1 MEDIKL
7 LFASN
12 LSRLRTNAGMK
23 QSELGELL
31 NYSDKTV
38 SKWER
43 ADAIP
48 DAYVL
53 VQLAKIFGVTVDYLL
68 SEHFEWAGAKP
79 GKETRPPWMHDVM
92 IVAVSGIWAMA
103 VMTFVIFWILGN
115 LQWIIFVCAVP
126 VSLITILVMNSI
138 WNKGSKNYFI
148 VSALV
153 FSLVALIYVMLLRHN
168 PWQLFLIVIPAE
180 VVVFFSFRIVKKLTG
195 Q

>member
-12 LSRLRTNAGMK
+12 LCSLRTQAGMK

-43 ADAIP
+43 ADALP

-53 VQLAKIFGVTVDYLL
+53 AQLSKIFGVTIDYLL
-68 SEHFEWAGAKP
+68 SEHSDWTGAHPDKNAQP
-79 GKETRPPWMHDVM
+79 SWMHDVM
-92 IVAVSGIWAMA
+92 IVSISGIWAMA
-103 VMTFVIFWILGN
+103 IMTFVIFWILGS

-126 VSLITILVMNSI
+126 VSLITFLVLNSI
-138 WNKGSKNYFI
+138 WNKGRRNYYI

-153 FSLVALIYVMLLRHN
+153 FSLIALVYLTLLRHN
-168 PWQLFLIVIPAE
+168 PWQLFLIVVPAE
-180 VVVFFSFRIVKKLTG
+180 VVVFFSFRIVKKLTKH
-195 Q
+195 